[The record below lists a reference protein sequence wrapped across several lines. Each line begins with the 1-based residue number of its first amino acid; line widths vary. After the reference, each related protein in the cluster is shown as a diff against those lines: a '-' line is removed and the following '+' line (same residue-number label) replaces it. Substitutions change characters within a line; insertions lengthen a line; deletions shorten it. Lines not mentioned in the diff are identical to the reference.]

1 MVIGLSVFF
10 SVFVLVVSPVIIAMV
25 VFCYVYH
32 KRRRAA
38 ALAADQSGTVDT
50 PATSAATVVANTP
63 MVGGD
68 MPTVSA

>member
-10 SVFVLVVSPVIIAMV
+10 SVFVLVVSPVVIAMV

-32 KRRRAA
+32 KRRRA
-38 ALAADQSGTVDT
+38 AADQSGTVDT